1 MGHCPPDRLGDL
13 APELDV
19 IRGWPAVQERS
30 AGVFYV
36 KRTPFLHFHMDR
48 EGARWADAREGETWR
63 QRIAVPVGAAEASG
77 RPFLRVVRRCYR
89 ATADVIGL
97 DRGRA

>member
-1 MGHCPPDRLGDL
+1 MGHCPADRLGDL

-19 IRGWPAVQERS
+19 IRGWPAVRERS

-48 EGARWADAREGETWR
+48 EGARWADAREGGTWR
-63 QRIAVPVGAAEASG
+63 QRIAVPVGATATV
-77 RPFLRVVRRCYR
+77 RRRFLRVVRRCYR
-89 ATADVIGL
+89 ATADAVGL
-97 DRGRA
+97 DRRRA